1 MEWSPALDR
10 DARQLVV
17 KICDRSLPQGET
29 DKAWRAFLILIAP
42 HVELWAARSHT
53 LRRCKL
59 TDADETR
66 SVLVEVIRRLAAREF
81 EALRAFVDQRP
92 ASDDELDGQEQ
103 EAVDQLV
110 KLLTDAPDEAP
121 TEREPSD
128 ATPLR
133 AWLLQIVGFAAKDH
147 VRARLGRR
155 AGSEGEPATKRAMG
169 TDAER
174 LDKAP
179 EAGERPP
186 ITDLVTLRKVLAEIQ
201 DVIQTF
207 PAPMQKALAL
217 WADETSFDVI
227 ARELS
232 LDGPAKARDLVRAAT
247 ARLREKFRDR
257 FPTLAA

>member
-1 MEWSPALDR
+1 MEWSPVLDR
-10 DARQLVV
+10 EARQLVGR
-17 KICDRSLPQGET
+17 ICDRSLPTAET

-42 HVELWAARSHT
+42 HVELWAARSQT

-66 SVLVEVIRRLAAREF
+66 SVLVEVIRRLAARDF
-81 EALRAFVDQRP
+81 EALRAFVEQRT
-92 ASDDELDGQEQ
+92 AVDETDTQEQ

-110 KLLTDAPDEAP
+110 KLLADTPEEPP
-121 TEREPSD
+121 TEGEPVD
-128 ATPLR
+128 GTPLR

-147 VRARLGRR
+147 VRARLGRT
-155 AGSEGEPATKRAMG
+155 AGSEGEPATKRALG

-174 LDKAP
+174 LENAP

-217 WADETSFDVI
+217 WADETSFDAI
-227 ARELS
+227 ARELA
-232 LDGPAKARDLVRAAT
+232 LDGPGKARDLVRAAT

-257 FPTLAA
+257 FPTLEA